1 VGDGAP
7 TRSQAMMRDAARHPV
22 RFSQALAG
30 DETTVDTAVDWA
42 EVAAMLGD
50 YREAVSW
57 LVYVEWL
64 QGSLTPELEELRA
77 RWERAAGPLST

>member
-1 VGDGAP
+1 
-7 TRSQAMMRDAARHPV
+7 MRFTH
-22 RFSQALAG
+22 ALAG

-77 RWERAAGPLST
+77 RWDRAAGPAPA

>member
-1 VGDGAP
+1 
-7 TRSQAMMRDAARHPV
+7 MRHPAPQPV
-22 RFSQALAG
+22 SRVPT
-30 DETTVDTAVDWA
+30 DTTAETAVDWA

-64 QGSLTPELEELRA
+64 EGSLSPELAQLRA
-77 RWERAAGPLST
+77 RWEFVATAVRG

>member
-1 VGDGAP
+1 
-7 TRSQAMMRDAARHPV
+7 MMRHPV
-22 RFSQALAG
+22 PRFGEARAG
-30 DETTVDTAVDWA
+30 DETTVETAVDWA

-64 QGSLTPELEELRA
+64 QGGLTPELEQLRA
-77 RWERAAGPLST
+77 RWETAGGSSSD

>member
-1 VGDGAP
+1 MRGAP
-7 TRSQAMMRDAARHPV
+7 RYAVPGPSDLGVPKNTSV
-22 RFSQALAG
+22 
-30 DETTVDTAVDWA
+30 ETAVDWA

-64 QGSLTPELEELRA
+64 QGKLPPELAELRE
-77 RWERAAGPLST
+77 RWERGSQPSAA

>member
-1 VGDGAP
+1 
-7 TRSQAMMRDAARHPV
+7 MNMRHSVRHPV
-22 RFSQALAG
+22 PRFSDAG
-30 DETTVDTAVDWA
+30 MGAETTVETAVDWA

-64 QGSLTPELEELRA
+64 QGSLTPEFAELRA
-77 RWERAAGPLST
+77 RWERAAASPEA